1 MCARYWKYNRKS
13 QARFKRQSRPHK
25 TAKHRP
31 KGKEGATQSPKIKQK
46 IAQGMSGSAVAGWRL
61 WLFRIIALTVIPP
74 LLFLLLELGLRIIGY
89 GFSPS
94 AIIECEVNGKAC
106 YCNNAKFA
114 WQFFPPTIARESS
127 PFAFPADKSN
137 STYRIFVLGASAA
150 AGTPDGAFCFGRIL
164 QVMLRQQYPQA
175 NFEVITIAMPA
186 INSHVVLE
194 IAKDCAHHQAD
205 LFILYLGNNEV
216 VGPYG
221 AGTVFT
227 PLSSNLPR
235 DERLVNLSLLPTC
248 GTKFFQYA
256 GDWKKIYSEDFTA
269 DEKEKIVSSL
279 KKALGEA
286 GFKVEKSGERSSK
299 TGEAR

>member
-1 MCARYWKYNRKS
+1 
-13 QARFKRQSRPHK
+13 
-25 TAKHRP
+25 
-31 KGKEGATQSPKIKQK
+31 
-46 IAQGMSGSAVAGWRL
+46 
-61 WLFRIIALTVIPP
+61 
-74 LLFLLLELGLRIIGY
+74 
-89 GFSPS
+89 
-94 AIIECEVNGKAC
+94 
-106 YCNNAKFA
+106 
-114 WQFFPPTIARESS
+114 
-127 PFAFPADKSN
+127 
-137 STYRIFVLGASAA
+137 
-150 AGTPDGAFCFGRIL
+150 
-164 QVMLRQQYPQA
+164 
-175 NFEVITIAMPA
+175 
-186 INSHVVLE
+186 LE